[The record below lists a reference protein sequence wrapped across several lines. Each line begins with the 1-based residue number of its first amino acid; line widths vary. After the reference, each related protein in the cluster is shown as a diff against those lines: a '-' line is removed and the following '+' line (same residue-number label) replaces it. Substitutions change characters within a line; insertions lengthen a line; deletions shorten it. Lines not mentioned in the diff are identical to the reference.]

1 MAYYI
6 HRKMAYYSILV
17 ADDDKV
23 SRMVM
28 SLVLTNDPTN
38 VYSVLEAGNATDA
51 IQIADTQHVDLVLL
65 DWRMPDMSG
74 IEAMQLIKQKHKTIP
89 VIIVTALHSPK
100 DVSQALD
107 AGANDYIKKPIDKME
122 FTARVHSALNLR
134 DSMLEIENKNKRIE
148 NQLAELDN
156 LSLIVK
162 QTDSSVLMFSPSGE
176 LEWAN
181 EGFHK
186 LYGYTVWEYLDSYGS
201 NIRQISSCPDI
212 ERHLSAMRRTRTS
225 VTYVSSCIAKN
236 GQEKWMQTTLTPIY
250 DGRRL
255 EKIIAIE
262 ADITLQKQGEIRLRH
277 QNDELQRLTDDLR
290 RANKTIDIERQKTR
304 DLLLNIMPEEMVNE
318 LVEIGYAGPRSY
330 KAATIMFTDF
340 KGFTKACENLGP
352 EQIVDALDFFF
363 SAFDD
368 IIENHVIEK
377 IKTIGDAY
385 MCVAGVPIRNRTH
398 PINMV
403 MAALEIKHFM
413 AHYREQNPGKDL
425 PEWQLRI
432 GIHTGPIVAGMV
444 GKIKLAYDTWGDSVN
459 VANRMES
466 AGEVGKINISAST
479 YQYVKDYFVC
489 TPRGSIAIKNHQ
501 DIDMY
506 FLERFKPEYSADS
519 SGMFPND
526 RFVEI
531 LNKM

>member
-1 MAYYI
+1 
-6 HRKMAYYSILV
+6 MAYYSILV
-17 ADDDKV
+17 ADDDKI

-28 SLVLTNDPTN
+28 SLVLSNDSTD
-38 VYSVLEAGNATDA
+38 VYSVYEASNATDA
-51 IQIADTQHVDLVLL
+51 LQIVDTQHIDLVLL

-74 IEAMQLIKQKHKTIP
+74 IDAMQLIKKKHRTIP

-100 DVSQALD
+100 DVSQALN

-134 DSMLEIENKNKRIE
+134 DSMLEVENKNKRIE

-156 LSLIVK
+156 LSLIVR
-162 QTDSSVLMFSPSGE
+162 QTDNSVLMFSPEGN

-181 EGFHK
+181 EGFHR
-186 LYGYTVWEYLDSYGS
+186 LYGYTVWEYLDKYGS
-201 NIRQISSCPDI
+201 NLRQLSSCPDI
-212 ERHLSAMRRTRTS
+212 SQKIERMLETRQSVNYLSR
-225 VTYVSSCIAKN
+225 CIAKS
-236 GQEKWMQTTLTPIY
+236 GQEKWMQTSLTPIY
-250 DGRRL
+250 DGCRI

-262 ADITLQKQGEIRLRH
+262 TDITAQKNI
-277 QNDELQRLTDDLR
+277 ELQLVAQNEELKHLTDDLR

-304 DLLLNIMPEEMVNE
+304 DLLLNIMPEEMVDE

-330 KAATIMFTDF
+330 RAATVMFTDF

-368 IIENHVIEK
+368 IIENHIIEK

-398 PINMV
+398 AIDMV
-403 MAALEIKHFM
+403 LAALEIKHFM
-413 AHYREQNPGKDL
+413 AHYRELNPKKNL
-425 PEWQLRI
+425 PDWQLRI

-444 GKIKLAYDTWGDSVN
+444 GKTKLAYDTWGDSVN

-466 AGEVGKINISAST
+466 AGQVGKINISSST
-479 YQYVKDYFVC
+479 YEYVKDFFVC

-506 FLERFKPEYSADS
+506 FLERLLPEYSADPD
-519 SGMFPND
+519 GIFPNES
-526 RFVEI
+526 FKEI
-531 LNKM
+531 LNKK